1 MVNPMTMNHDNPYS
15 APTAEPP
22 AKRSTTHHE
31 FQLTE
36 KGIRCRAGLE
46 LPKICLVTGSIEN
59 LQRHRIVLSWTSKL
73 ARIVIIGAS
82 VLTAMLPA
90 AIFINLQFP
99 NTPLHLLV
107 EGFQSTKWLPLL
119 WICIVQLVLV
129 STVVLTPGGVLTV
142 YVHQMVRRRQRKQM
156 VLMVT
161 GATILVAVVGA
172 MLMYVVRIGTLP
184 MSVVPM
190 LLFMLVLSQVVLLF
204 RRISLRISQT
214 EFPGVKLK
222 AIGFQSG
229 QFEVTGFTSE
239 YLETLQRQRGNVD
252 S

>member
-15 APTAEPP
+15 APTAEPH
-22 AKRSTTHHE
+22 AKRGTTHHE

-36 KGIRCRAGLE
+36 QGIRCRAGLE

-90 AIFINLQFP
+90 AIFINLRFP

-107 EGFQSTKWLPLL
+107 EGFQSTKWPLL
-119 WICIVQLVLV
+119 WICIFQLVLV
-129 STVVLTPGGVLTV
+129 STVVLTPRGVLTA

-156 VLMVT
+156 GLMVT

-172 MLMYVVRIGTLP
+172 NVVRIGTLT

-190 LLFMLVLSQVVLLF
+190 LLFILVLGLVVLLF

-222 AIGFQSG
+222 TIGFQSG

>member
-15 APTAEPP
+15 APSAEPH
-22 AKRSTTHHE
+22 AKRGTTHHE

-46 LPKICLVTGSIEN
+46 LPKICLVTGSTEN
-59 LQRHRIVLSWTSKL
+59 LQRYRIVLSWTSIL
-73 ARIVIIGAS
+73 ARIVIIGAP
-82 VLTAMLPA
+82 VLIAMWPA
-90 AIFINLQFP
+90 AFFINLRFP

-107 EGFQSTKWLPLL
+107 EGFQSTKWPLL
-119 WICIVQLVLV
+119 WICIFQLVLL
-129 STVVLTPGGVLTV
+129 STVALTPRGVLTA
-142 YVHQMVRRRQRKQM
+142 YVHQMVRRRLRKQM

-172 MLMYVVRIGTLP
+172 MLIYVVRIGTLA

-190 LLFMLVLSQVVLLF
+190 LLFILVLGLVVLLF
-204 RRISLRISQT
+204 RRISSRISQT
-214 EFPGVKLK
+214 EYPGVKLK

-239 YLETLQRQRGNVD
+239 YLESLQRQRGNVN

>member
-129 STVVLTPGGVLTV
+129 STVVLTPRGVLTA

-156 VLMVT
+156 VFMVT
-161 GATILVAVVGA
+161 CATILVAVVGA
-172 MLMYVVRIGTLP
+172 NVVRIGTLT

-190 LLFMLVLSQVVLLF
+190 LLFILVLGLVVLLF

-222 AIGFQSG
+222 TIGFQSG